1 MFYLWRAE
9 TRLVRLLSHKIS
21 RPSILSVGGES
32 MIMTNYHVVRNR
44 RHGTQIQ
51 VCFDY
56 DGPGS
61 QLLWYNCDNPLYYS
75 RNGQEGVQEGHQDFA
90 VFCIRGEVN
99 RQPITLQHSAERADL
114 KNTKGIIVG
123 HPQGGYK
130 RLSIVDLHPDPDD
143 GSNTERRY
151 SLGGT
156 RPGSSGS
163 PVLSSMNPVSP
174 VALHYGVR
182 RKKHCD
188 TCTCADGV
196 GVGVNILRVIEF
208 IERSPYTQRQLA
220 VKAQALVAPSN

>member
-1 MFYLWRAE
+1 
-9 TRLVRLLSHKIS
+9 
-21 RPSILSVGGES
+21 
-32 MIMTNYHVVRNR
+32 MIMTNYHVVKNR

-99 RQPITLQHSAERADL
+99 RQPTTLQHSAERADL
-114 KNTKGIIVG
+114 SLLKSKKGIIVG

-130 RLSIVDLHPDPDD
+130 RLSIVNFHSDLDD
-143 GSNTERRY
+143 GSNIERRY
-151 SLGGT
+151 SSEST

-163 PVLSSMNPVSP
+163 PVMSSMNPVSP
-174 VALHYGVR
+174 VALHCGVR
-182 RKKHCD
+182 RQKHCD
-188 TCTCADGV
+188 TCTCAAGV
-196 GVGVNILRVIEF
+196 GVGVNILSVIDS
-208 IERSPYTQRQLA
+208 IKRSPHTQQLLQ
-220 VKAQALVAPSN
+220 KQAQGLVVRPN